1 MIKRTALYVGGTLLL
16 AIAGG
21 GGFNLLPVAGG
32 LSWNIGRSDYATIHL
47 ILEMVAISISVMVVA
62 IAWYGLA
69 RRRIRSA
76 NSLVACFAAVCV
88 ADLWHTV
95 FYEGMPALFVEASAN
110 RAIYFWFVGRLFE
123 TLALLLLALGTR
135 LRGHPL
141 LWLLIGL
148 AAVTSFSLVGFLNM
162 DQLPPMFI
170 PGEGVTPLKK
180 AIEYGFFGAN
190 LAIASRLLLLSGRE
204 GAGVMRLFACSA
216 LLMALANFA
225 FANYT
230 MVTDLVNFAGHL
242 LKIGA
247 YCFVLA
253 AALRSGLGEPYAQL
267 AASKESLRS
276 REEALRGLL
285 EQLPLDI
292 ARLDSQ
298 CRYVYVNQAHA
309 QTLRHPVQ
317 DLVGRHIDEVIPERN
332 LDQAREQLA
341 LALSGQGSEYPI
353 DFLTESGQQRFLHAK
368 IVPDMLQGGQAH
380 GALCIFVDV
389 TDTENARAL
398 ANESMREVVELK
410 AALDAHAIV
419 AVTDAKGVILRVN
432 AKFCAISQ
440 YSREEL
446 IGSTHRIVNSGHHD
460 SLFFRTMWQTI
471 SSGSVWNGE
480 ICNRAKDG
488 SLYWVHTTIVP
499 LIGADGLP
507 EQYIAI
513 RADITQ
519 RVHAEQ
525 EAMRM
530 ALHDLLTGLPNRRFM
545 HERLEQVLE
554 SSGRDPGQMALIILD
569 LDNFKDVNDT
579 LGHAAGDQLLKQ
591 VGNRLLRVAG
601 DRHTVARI
609 GGDEFVLLMQGL
621 GTDATVAFE
630 AAGQMAERIRLTL
643 AGRYLLAGQDVMA
656 TASLGV
662 VMVGRQAPAPE
673 ELMKQADLAL
683 YKSKAMGRNAVSFFA
698 PALQAEMVARAEM
711 VRDLRTACE
720 QDQFALHYQAVVD
733 RGRVIRGV
741 EALLRWNHP
750 ERGRVPPGVFIPVAE
765 SHGLIV
771 EIGRWVLE
779 EACRQLAVW
788 AEDPVRSHWSIAIN
802 VSARQLYEA
811 DFVARVE
818 QVLAA
823 TGANPSHL
831 RLEIT
836 ESMLQEDLERT
847 IGKMASLRLKGVRFS
862 LDDFGT
868 GYSSLSYLKRMPID
882 QLKIDRSFVS
892 GVQNDRNDAAIVR
905 TILSL
910 AASLEVEVVA
920 EGVEEE
926 DQFAYLVQHGCQFF
940 QGYLVARPVP
950 AAEL

>member
-1 MIKRTALYVGGTLLL
+1 
-16 AIAGG
+16 
-21 GGFNLLPVAGG
+21 
-32 LSWNIGRSDYATIHL
+32 
-47 ILEMVAISISVMVVA
+47 
-62 IAWYGLA
+62 
-69 RRRIRSA
+69 
-76 NSLVACFAAVCV
+76 
-88 ADLWHTV
+88 
-95 FYEGMPALFVEASAN
+95 
-110 RAIYFWFVGRLFE
+110 
-123 TLALLLLALGTR
+123 
-135 LRGHPL
+135 
-141 LWLLIGL
+141 
-148 AAVTSFSLVGFLNM
+148 
-162 DQLPPMFI
+162 
-170 PGEGVTPLKK
+170 
-180 AIEYGFFGAN
+180 
-190 LAIASRLLLLSGRE
+190 
-204 GAGVMRLFACSA
+204 
-216 LLMALANFA
+216 
-225 FANYT
+225 
-230 MVTDLVNFAGHL
+230 
-242 LKIGA
+242 
-247 YCFVLA
+247 
-253 AALRSGLGEPYAQL
+253 
-267 AASKESLRS
+267 
-276 REEALRGLL
+276 
-285 EQLPLDI
+285 
-292 ARLDSQ
+292 
-298 CRYVYVNQAHA
+298 
-309 QTLRHPVQ
+309 
-317 DLVGRHIDEVIPERN
+317 
-332 LDQAREQLA
+332 
-341 LALSGQGSEYPI
+341 
-353 DFLTESGQQRFLHAK
+353 
-368 IVPDMLQGGQAH
+368 
-380 GALCIFVDV
+380 
-389 TDTENARAL
+389 
-398 ANESMREVVELK
+398 
-410 AALDAHAIV
+410 
-419 AVTDAKGVILRVN
+419 
-432 AKFCAISQ
+432 
-440 YSREEL
+440 
-446 IGSTHRIVNSGHHD
+446 
-460 SLFFRTMWQTI
+460 MWQTI
-471 SSGSVWNGE
+471 SRGLVWNGE
-480 ICNRAKDG
+480 ICNRARDG

-591 VGNRLLRVAG
+591 VGNRLLQVAG

-720 QDQFALHYQAVVD
+720 QGQFALHYQAVVD

-788 AEDPVRSHWSIAIN
+788 AEDPVKSHWSIAIN

>member
-1 MIKRTALYVGGTLLL
+1 
-16 AIAGG
+16 
-21 GGFNLLPVAGG
+21 
-32 LSWNIGRSDYATIHL
+32 
-47 ILEMVAISISVMVVA
+47 
-62 IAWYGLA
+62 
-69 RRRIRSA
+69 
-76 NSLVACFAAVCV
+76 
-88 ADLWHTV
+88 
-95 FYEGMPALFVEASAN
+95 
-110 RAIYFWFVGRLFE
+110 
-123 TLALLLLALGTR
+123 
-135 LRGHPL
+135 
-141 LWLLIGL
+141 
-148 AAVTSFSLVGFLNM
+148 
-162 DQLPPMFI
+162 
-170 PGEGVTPLKK
+170 
-180 AIEYGFFGAN
+180 
-190 LAIASRLLLLSGRE
+190 
-204 GAGVMRLFACSA
+204 MRLFACSA

-253 AALRSGLGEPYAQL
+253 AALRSGIGEPYAQL

-298 CRYVYVNQAHA
+298 CRYVYVNQTHA

-446 IGSTHRIVNSGHHD
+446 VGSTHRIVNSGHHD
-460 SLFFRTMWQTI
+460 PLFFRQMWQTI

-480 ICNRAKDG
+480 ICNRARDG

-545 HERLEQVLE
+545 HERLEQVLD

-591 VGNRLLRVAG
+591 VGNRLLQVAG

-621 GTDATVAFE
+621 GSDAAVAFE

-720 QDQFALHYQAVVD
+720 QGQFALHYQAVVD

-788 AEDPVRSHWSIAIN
+788 AEDPVKSHWSIAIN